1 MASVEYPNKE
11 SVAAN
16 VAKYP
21 SYYQYPY
28 LNSGV
33 GLGYAWALERVF
45 SRILKH
51 PVFDDQVRRPFFT
64 VSERV
69 LTVNRRPST
78 INRRAP
84 TQNYLASGRTR

>member
-1 MASVEYPNKE
+1 MLLPALLPASSQRGCWPNKYCSHMASVEYPNKE

-33 GLGYAWALERVF
+33 GLGYAWALERTF

-51 PVFDDQVRRPFFT
+51 PVFEEQVCRLREHIFPT
-64 VSERV
+64 VKF
-69 LTVNRRPST
+69 
-78 INRRAP
+78 
-84 TQNYLASGRTR
+84 